1 MMVFW
6 RLWVSKMLGMALSCY
21 LQKAMEL
28 ALLRFATAYLILL
41 AVFSPIHILDHY
53 LLYFTPSTPNMRHA
67 LLSVDRWI

>member
-28 ALLRFATAYLILL
+28 ALLRFAIAY
-41 AVFSPIHILDHY
+41 
-53 LLYFTPSTPNMRHA
+53 
-67 LLSVDRWI
+67 WIITCCIFPHPLPTCHMHCYQWIDGSK